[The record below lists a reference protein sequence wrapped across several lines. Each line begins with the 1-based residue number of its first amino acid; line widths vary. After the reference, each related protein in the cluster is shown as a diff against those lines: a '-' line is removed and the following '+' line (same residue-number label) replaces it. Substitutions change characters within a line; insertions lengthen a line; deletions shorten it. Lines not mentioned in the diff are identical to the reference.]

1 MCPDCQRIASENL
14 MLQRAKQAAD
24 RLLGVVH
31 VRYTGD
37 STDLSRLLRRE
48 IAAYNEVV
56 KDIK

>member
-1 MCPDCQRIASENL
+1 